1 MRLPAPPAA
10 SAPPS
15 TARLALRGAVALGVA
30 AFLIGA
36 PAARQLGGVRDPYL
50 PQWVMFVGYGLDVCA
65 VDYWARGP
73 EGDAEVDR
81 FEVLDLRWVDAPRD
95 VKRVASPAEAARLG
109 RRLCAKLGAGADLR
123 MDLRCAA
130 RTGWT
135 VEAAREEDLCAQ
147 RARPKA
153 AAGAGEDE
161 ARGVKPRPTAEE
173 LDGAA
178 APAAE
183 ALP

>member
-1 MRLPAPPAA
+1 MLPPAPPPLP
-10 SAPPS
+10 APPS

-30 AFLIGA
+30 AFLLGA

-65 VDYWARGP
+65 VDYYARGD
-73 EGDAEVDR
+73 EGDVEVDR
-81 FEVLDLRWVDAPRD
+81 FEVLALRWVDAPRE

-109 RRLCAKLGAGADLR
+109 RRLCAKLGAGVDLR

-135 VEAAREEDLCAQ
+135 VEAAREEDLCAK

-153 AAGAGEDE
+153 AASAEE
-161 ARGVKPRPTAEE
+161 ARGVKPRPTAAE

-178 APAAE
+178 APAAA

>member
-1 MRLPAPPAA
+1 MLPPTPPAL
-10 SAPPS
+10 PS

-36 PAARQLGGVRDPYL
+36 PAARQLSGARSPYL

-73 EGDAEVDR
+73 EGDVEVDR
-81 FEVLDLRWVDAPRD
+81 FEVLGLRWVDAPRD
-95 VKRVASPAEAARLG
+95 VKRVASPAEATWLG
-109 RRLCAKLGAGADLR
+109 RRLCAKMGPGTDLR

-135 VEAAREEDLCAQ
+135 VKAAREDDLCAK
-147 RARPKA
+147 RARPSA
-153 AAGAGEDE
+153 TEATDEDE
-161 ARGVKPRPTAEE
+161 ARGLKPRPTAAE